1 MSIAESPLPLLRNT
15 GFVRLALARI
25 VSVLGNGFARVALAF
40 AVLSLPGATPGELS
54 LVVACQAFPQLALV
68 LVGGVIA
75 DRVPRAGL
83 MAVSDVLGAL
93 SYGGLAAMV
102 LSGHAP
108 VVALCALAVTA
119 GVASALFSPAM
130 EGVIP
135 QLVPPAAL
143 QRANGVLRVGTN
155 TSLLLGLA
163 LSGATVAWV
172 GAGWALA
179 LNGLSFVVSAGLT
192 SSLRLGRRPRRSSS
206 VWADLREGWQEFT
219 SHQWLWVVVMQYSL
233 VVAAMNA
240 NAGVL
245 GPLAARAHFGGARA
259 WSLVVAAQALGAVA
273 GAGIAA
279 RARVG
284 RPILAAVLFTL
295 PSAAPVALLGAGAP
309 LWAVAAGAFLAG
321 VSLDFFGVLWSTTMQ
336 REVPEEA
343 LSRVSSYDWFGSL
356 AFAPLGLAA
365 AGPAAGRFGTDP
377 MLLVC
382 AGLIVTATF
391 AAILSPGVRSLRAPD
406 AAVLSASRAAGASSS
421 PDPSET
427 DVPQSETDAGDSTS
441 SS

>member
-1 MSIAESPLPLLRNT
+1 MSVADRTPSLLRNA

-25 VSVLGNGFARVALAF
+25 ISVLGNGFARIALAF

-54 LVVACQAFPQLALV
+54 LVVACQAVPQLALV

-75 DRVPRAGL
+75 DRVSRSGL
-83 MAVSDVLGAL
+83 MAASDVLGAL

-108 VVALCALAVTA
+108 VAALCALAVTA
-119 GVASALFSPAM
+119 GIASALFGPAM
-130 EGVIP
+130 DGVIP
-135 QLVPPAAL
+135 RLVPSEVL
-143 QRANGVLRVGTN
+143 QRANGLLRVGTN

-163 LSGATVAWV
+163 LSGVTVAWV

-179 LNGLSFVVSAGLT
+179 LNSLSFVVSAALT
-192 SSLRLGRRPRRSSS
+192 VPLRLSRRPRKATSG
-206 VWADLREGWQEFT
+206 WADLRQGWQEFA
-219 SHQWLWVVVMQYSL
+219 SRQWLWVVVVQFSV

-245 GPLAARAHFGGARA
+245 GPLAAGAHFGGARA

-273 GAGIAA
+273 GAGIAG
-279 RARVG
+279 RTRVG

-295 PSAAPVALLGAGAP
+295 PAALPPALLGAGAP
-309 LWAVAAGAFLAG
+309 LWIVAVGAFAAG
-321 VSLDFFGVLWSTTMQ
+321 VSLDFFGVLWSTTIQ

-356 AFAPLGLAA
+356 ALAPLGLAV
-365 AGPAAGRFGTDP
+365 AGPAADAFGTDR
-377 MLLVC
+377 MLVIC
-382 AGLIVTATF
+382 AVLIVTATL
-391 AAILSPGVRSLRAPD
+391 AALLSPGVRSLRAPD
-406 AAVLSASRAAGASSS
+406 ADRPRTPAASTTT
-421 PDPSET
+421 PDTPSQT
-427 DVPQSETDAGDSTS
+427 DVSLPDTGAGDATPS
-441 SS
+441 

>member
-1 MSIAESPLPLLRNT
+1 MSVADRTPSLLRNA

-25 VSVLGNGFARVALAF
+25 ISVLGNGFARIALAF

-54 LVVACQAFPQLALV
+54 LVVACQAVPQLALV

-75 DRVPRAGL
+75 DRVSRSGL
-83 MAVSDVLGAL
+83 MVVSDVLGAL

-108 VVALCALAVTA
+108 VAALCALAVTA
-119 GVASALFSPAM
+119 GVASALFGPAM
-130 EGVIP
+130 DGVIP
-135 QLVPPAAL
+135 RLVPSEVL
-143 QRANGVLRVGTN
+143 QRANGLLRVGTN

-163 LSGATVAWV
+163 LSGVTVAWV

-179 LNGLSFVVSAGLT
+179 LNSLSFVVSAALT
-192 SSLRLGRRPRRSSS
+192 VPLRLSRRPRKAALG
-206 VWADLREGWQEFT
+206 WADLREGWQEFA
-219 SHQWLWVVVMQYSL
+219 SRQWLWVVVVQFSV

-245 GPLAARAHFGGARA
+245 GPLAASAHFGGARA

-273 GAGIAA
+273 GAGIAG
-279 RARVG
+279 RTRVG

-295 PSAAPVALLGAGAP
+295 PVALPPVLLGVGAP
-309 LWAVAAGAFLAG
+309 LWVVAVGAFAAG
-321 VSLDFFGVLWSTTMQ
+321 VSLDFFGVLWSTTIQ

-356 AFAPLGLAA
+356 TLAPLGLAL
-365 AGPAAGRFGTDP
+365 AGPAADAFGTDR
-377 MLLVC
+377 MLEVC
-382 AGLIVTATF
+382 AVLIVAATL
-391 AAILSPGVRSLRAPD
+391 AALLSPAVRSLRAPD
-406 AAVLSASRAAGASSS
+406 ADRPEPLVAGTAAPAA
-421 PDPSET
+421 P
-427 DVPQSETDAGDSTS
+427 PQSDASLPDAGTGDATPS
-441 SS
+441 

>member
-1 MSIAESPLPLLRNT
+1 MSAAEHPPSLLRNT
-15 GFVRLALARI
+15 GFVRLACARVI
-25 VSVLGNGFARVALAF
+25 SVLGNGFARIALAF
-40 AVLSLPGATPGELS
+40 AVLSLPGATAGDLS
-54 LVVACQAFPQLALV
+54 LVVACQAVPQLALV

-75 DRVPRAGL
+75 DRVSRSAL
-83 MAVSDVLGAL
+83 MAVADVLGAL

-108 VVALCALAVTA
+108 VAALCALAVTA
-119 GVASALFSPAM
+119 GTATALFSPAM
-130 EGVIP
+130 DGVIP
-135 QLVPPAAL
+135 RLVPTEAL
-143 QRANGVLRVGTN
+143 QRANGLLRVGTN

-163 LSGATVAWV
+163 LSGVTVAWV

-179 LNGLSFVVSAGLT
+179 INGLSFVVSAALT
-192 SSLRLGRRPRRSSS
+192 ASLRLPRRQRKSASG
-206 VWADLREGWQEFT
+206 WADLREGWHEFA
-219 SHQWLWVVVMQYSL
+219 SRQWLWVVVVQFSL

-279 RARVG
+279 RARVT

-295 PSAAPVALLGAGAP
+295 PAALPPALLGVGAP
-309 LWAVAAGAFLAG
+309 LWAVAAGAFTAG
-321 VSLDFFGVLWSTTMQ
+321 VSLDFFGVLWATTMQ

-356 AFAPLGLAA
+356 TLAPLGLAL
-365 AGPAAGRFGTDP
+365 AGPAADAFGTDR
-377 MLLVC
+377 MLIAC
-382 AGLIVTATF
+382 AVLIVAATL
-391 AAILSPGVRSLRAPD
+391 AALLSPGVRSLRAAPGAD
-406 AAVLSASRAAGASSS
+406 QPELHEATTAS
-421 PDPSET
+421 
-427 DVPQSETDAGDSTS
+427 
-441 SS
+441 

>member
-1 MSIAESPLPLLRNT
+1 MSVAESAPSLLRNA

-25 VSVLGNGFARVALAF
+25 ISVLGNGFARIALAF

-54 LVVACQAFPQLALV
+54 LVVACQAVPQLALV

-75 DRVPRAGL
+75 DRVSRSGL
-83 MAVSDVLGAL
+83 MAVSDLLGAL

-108 VVALCALAVTA
+108 VAALCALAVTA
-119 GVASALFSPAM
+119 GIASALFGPAM
-130 EGVIP
+130 DGVVP
-135 QLVPPAAL
+135 QLVPSEAL
-143 QRANGVLRVGTN
+143 QRANGLLRVGTN

-163 LSGATVAWV
+163 LSGVTVAWV

-179 LNGLSFVVSAGLT
+179 LNGLSFVVSAALT
-192 SSLRLGRRPRRSSS
+192 SSLGLSRRPRKSASG
-206 VWADLREGWQEFT
+206 WADLREGWHEFA
-219 SHQWLWVVVMQYSL
+219 SRQWLWVVVVQFSL

-245 GPLAARAHFGGARA
+245 GPLAASARFGGARA
-259 WSLVVAAQALGAVA
+259 WSLVVAAQALGSVA

-279 RARVG
+279 RTRVR

-295 PSAAPVALLGAGAP
+295 PVALPPLLLGAGAP
-309 LWAVAAGAFLAG
+309 LWAVAGGAFAAG

-336 REVPEEA
+336 REIPEEA

-356 AFAPLGLAA
+356 ALAPLGLAL
-365 AGPAAGRFGTDP
+365 AGPAADAFGTGR
-377 MLLVC
+377 MLVVC
-382 AGLIVTATF
+382 AVLIVTATL
-391 AAILSPGVRSLRAPD
+391 AALLSPGVRSLRVPEAEEPVSALD
-406 AAVLSASRAAGASSS
+406 VSPQAQAAARPPESAER
-421 PDPSET
+421 E
-427 DVPQSETDAGDSTS
+427 
-441 SS
+441 

>member
-1 MSIAESPLPLLRNT
+1 MSVAEHPASLLRNA
-15 GFVRLALARI
+15 GFVRLGLARI
-25 VSVLGNGFARVALAF
+25 ISVLGNGFARVALAF

-54 LVVACQAFPQLALV
+54 LVVACQAVPQLALV
-68 LVGGVIA
+68 LVGGVVA
-75 DRVPRAGL
+75 DRVSRSWL
-83 MAVSDVLGAL
+83 MVVSDVLGAL
-93 SYGGLAAMV
+93 SYGGLAVMV

-108 VVALCALAVTA
+108 VAALCALAVVA
-119 GVASALFSPAM
+119 GTASALFAPAM

-135 QLVPPAAL
+135 QLVPADVL
-143 QRANGVLRVGTN
+143 QRANGLLRVGTN
-155 TSLLLGLA
+155 ASLLLGLA
-163 LSGATVAWV
+163 LSGVTVAWV

-206 VWADLREGWQEFT
+206 GWNDLREGWQEFT
-219 SHQWLWVVVMQYSL
+219 SRQWLWVVVLQYSL

-245 GPLAARAHFGGARA
+245 GPLATRAHFGGARA
-259 WSLVVAAQALGAVA
+259 WSLVVAAQALGSVA

-279 RARVG
+279 RTHVR

-295 PSAAPVALLGAGAP
+295 PTAAPLALLGAGAP
-309 LWAVAAGAFLAG
+309 VWGVAGGAFVAG
-321 VSLDFFGVLWSTTMQ
+321 VSLDFFGVLWTTTIQ

-356 AFAPLGLAA
+356 ALAPLGLAL
-365 AGPAAGRFGTDP
+365 AGPAADRFGTDR

-382 AGLIVTATF
+382 AGLIIVATC
-391 AAILSPGVRSLRAPD
+391 AAFVSPSVRSLRAPSPD
-406 AAVLSASRAAGASSS
+406 LPTPSGAGASTSAL
-421 PDPSET
+421 PSEAEAPLPGT
-427 DVPQSETDAGDSTS
+427 DSGNAATP
-441 SS
+441 

>member
-1 MSIAESPLPLLRNT
+1 MSVAEPPLPLLRNAA
-15 GFVRLALARI
+15 FVRLALARI

-40 AVLSLPGATPGELS
+40 AVLSLPGATPGKLS
-54 LVVACQAFPQLALV
+54 LVVACQAVPQLALV

-75 DRVPRAGL
+75 DRVPRSGL
-83 MAVSDVLGAL
+83 MAVSDILGAL
-93 SYGGLAAMV
+93 SYGGLAVMV

-108 VVALCALAVTA
+108 VVALCALAAMA
-119 GVASALFSPAM
+119 GIASALFSPAM
-130 EGVIP
+130 DGVIP

-163 LSGATVAWV
+163 LSGVTVAWV

-179 LNGLSFVVSAGLT
+179 LNGLSFVVSALLT
-192 SSLRLGRRPRRSSS
+192 SSLRLGRRPRKSSS
-206 VWADLREGWQEFT
+206 GWADLREGWQEFT
-219 SHQWLWVVVMQYSL
+219 SHQWLWVVVMQYAL

-259 WSLVVAAQALGAVA
+259 WSLVVAAQALGSVA

-279 RARVG
+279 RTRVS

-295 PSAAPVALLGAGAP
+295 PTAAPLALLGVGAP
-309 LWAVAAGAFLAG
+309 LRAVAAGAFAAG

-356 AFAPLGLAA
+356 ALAPLSLAA
-365 AGPAAGRFGTDP
+365 AGPAAIAFGTDR

-382 AGLIVTATF
+382 AGLIVTATL
-391 AAILSPGVRSLRAPD
+391 ATLLSPSVRSLRAPD
-406 AAVLSASRAAGASSS
+406 SDLTVPLVAETATSAS
-421 PDPSET
+421 PSER
-427 DVPQSETDAGDSTS
+427 DVPLPETESGDSTPF
-441 SS
+441 